1 MKKPCFVAQIQFSI
15 LALGLLVAAAGCIPS
30 LNPLYTD
37 KELIYD
43 PALVGVW
50 SEQPDSKDTWT
61 FAQGEAKSYNVRI
74 TEGDKHSL
82 LVGHLVQLGDQKFL
96 DLTPHKD
103 GLEDSKREGVFL
115 ASLIPGHL
123 AIWVKSIQPVLTL
136 SVMDLD
142 WFGEYLKKNP
152 KAIPHQFL
160 DDRLIFTGSTREL
173 QQFVLKT
180 ITEPKA
186 WSEGSKFNRTE
197 KSAQKQGR

>member
-1 MKKPCFVAQIQFSI
+1 MKNHSLASQVQFSI
-15 LALGLLVAAAGCIPS
+15 LILGLLAAAAGCIPS
-30 LNPLYTD
+30 LNPLYTE
-37 KELIYD
+37 KELTYD

-50 SEQPDSKDTWT
+50 SEQSDSKDTWT

-74 TEGDKHSL
+74 TDGDKHSL

-103 GLEDSKREGVFL
+103 GLEDTKREGVFL

-123 AIWVKSIQPVLTL
+123 VLWVKSMQPALTL

-173 QQFVLKT
+173 QEFVLKAVL
-180 ITEPKA
+180 EPKA
-186 WSEGSKFNRTE
+186 WSEGTKFSRTE
-197 KSAQKQGR
+197 KAQK